1 MGIDWAS
8 VAWVQVAILC
18 GLVFVAAFVGSAL
31 SFRNRVFGAI
41 LTAIFFGVLYIVW
54 TYYLQTPAPTR
65 I

>member
-1 MGIDWAS
+1 MGIDWGS

-18 GLVFVAAFVGSAL
+18 GLVFVAAFVGNAL

-41 LTAIFFGVLYIVW
+41 LAAIFFGVLYILW
-54 TYYLQTPAPTR
+54 TYYLQAPAPTR